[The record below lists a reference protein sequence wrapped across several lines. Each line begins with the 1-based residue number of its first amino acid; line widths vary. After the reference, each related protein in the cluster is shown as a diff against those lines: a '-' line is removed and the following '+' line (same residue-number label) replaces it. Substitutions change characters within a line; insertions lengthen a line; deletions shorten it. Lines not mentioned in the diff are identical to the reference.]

1 MKKDNGTHRIRK
13 GILAVFMNLILIIFS
28 LSCIFPMIWM
38 LYSSLKEKRA
48 FNADIVGLPK
58 NPTLINYIRILSNS
72 DYHLGESMFNSVRT
86 TTLSI
91 ILIVLFSFIVGY
103 ILARVHFKGNRALY
117 VMFLMGMLIPI
128 HSLLVP
134 IYVVFKKCGIS
145 DQWYTLLLPYVS
157 FGLPMGI
164 FLVEGYVKTIP
175 VSLEE
180 AAAIDGSSFSN
191 TLWRIILPITK
202 PILVTVAIIQ
212 IFSCWN
218 EFSFA
223 LVLIKNVSLQ
233 TVPLALTQFKGQFAS
248 DYPKQMAAM
257 LITMS
262 PIVILYCLLIQPH
275 QFRQSACFGHALPD
289 GIELPF
295 TVVAVDFR
303 NNNRRFNG
311 EILLQIVANQF
322 HTRGFIH
329 NADVRIADLPEVLAA
344 LGGVVDGHGEV
355 NLLHVCRNSGEV
367 NENRLVVALP
377 SAGSVV
383 AAVPHRAGWIS
394 RVAVKHE
401 VRIVRNLA
409 IRAQQKCRGIQVK
422 VMSAVVAV
430 HVPAQADHDFAQAGV
445 ALRQINLLTLLQ
457 IHCHDNSSFLSS
469 DVRPSLSSSAPFT
482 GEHHSAFIIH
492 LYFHFF
498 KQFNSHS
505 EKRTMQKTGRRMCL
519 PRENSRPT
527 RRRVVRC
534 CLSSISLPLFPS
546 RCDPSRT

>member
-1 MKKDNGTHRIRK
+1 
-13 GILAVFMNLILIIFS
+13 
-28 LSCIFPMIWM
+28 MIWM

-262 PIVILYCLLIQPH
+262 PIVILYFAFSKQI
-275 QFRQSACFGHALPD
+275 
-289 GIELPF
+289 IEGM
-295 TVVAVDFR
+295 VA
-303 NNNRRFNG
+303 G
-311 EILLQIVANQF
+311 
-322 HTRGFIH
+322 
-329 NADVRIADLPEVLAA
+329 
-344 LGGVVDGHGEV
+344 
-355 NLLHVCRNSGEV
+355 
-367 NENRLVVALP
+367 
-377 SAGSVV
+377 
-383 AAVPHRAGWIS
+383 
-394 RVAVKHE
+394 AVK
-401 VRIVRNLA
+401 
-409 IRAQQKCRGIQVK
+409 G
-422 VMSAVVAV
+422 
-430 HVPAQADHDFAQAGV
+430 
-445 ALRQINLLTLLQ
+445 
-457 IHCHDNSSFLSS
+457 
-469 DVRPSLSSSAPFT
+469 
-482 GEHHSAFIIH
+482 
-492 LYFHFF
+492 
-498 KQFNSHS
+498 
-505 EKRTMQKTGRRMCL
+505 
-519 PRENSRPT
+519 
-527 RRRVVRC
+527 
-534 CLSSISLPLFPS
+534 
-546 RCDPSRT
+546 

>member
-180 AAAIDGSSFSN
+180 AARIDGAS
-191 TLWRIILPITK
+191 TWRIFWT
-202 PILVTVAIIQ
+202 II
-212 IFSCWN
+212 F
-218 EFSFA
+218 
-223 LVLIKNVSLQ
+223 
-233 TVPLALTQFKGQFAS
+233 PL
-248 DYPKQMAAM
+248 
-257 LITMS
+257 MS
-262 PIVILYCLLIQPH
+262 PINATIAILTALWAWNDFLLPLIILTDQSTQTIPLAQYVFSS
-275 QFRQSACFGHALPD
+275 QFATNYPMAFSSYLMAMAPILIVYIFAQKW
-289 GIELPF
+289 
-295 TVVAVDFR
+295 VV
-303 NNNRRFNG
+303 
-311 EILLQIVANQF
+311 
-322 HTRGFIH
+322 
-329 NADVRIADLPEVLAA
+329 
-344 LGGVVDGHGEV
+344 GGVMRG
-355 NLLHVCRNSGEV
+355 
-367 NENRLVVALP
+367 
-377 SAGSVV
+377 
-383 AAVPHRAGWIS
+383 
-394 RVAVKHE
+394 AVK
-401 VRIVRNLA
+401 
-409 IRAQQKCRGIQVK
+409 
-422 VMSAVVAV
+422 
-430 HVPAQADHDFAQAGV
+430 
-445 ALRQINLLTLLQ
+445 
-457 IHCHDNSSFLSS
+457 
-469 DVRPSLSSSAPFT
+469 
-482 GEHHSAFIIH
+482 
-492 LYFHFF
+492 
-498 KQFNSHS
+498 
-505 EKRTMQKTGRRMCL
+505 
-519 PRENSRPT
+519 
-527 RRRVVRC
+527 
-534 CLSSISLPLFPS
+534 
-546 RCDPSRT
+546 

>member
-191 TLWRIILPITK
+191 TLWKIILPITK

-262 PIVILYCLLIQPH
+262 PIVILYFVFSKQI
-275 QFRQSACFGHALPD
+275 
-289 GIELPF
+289 IEGM
-295 TVVAVDFR
+295 VA
-303 NNNRRFNG
+303 G
-311 EILLQIVANQF
+311 
-322 HTRGFIH
+322 
-329 NADVRIADLPEVLAA
+329 
-344 LGGVVDGHGEV
+344 
-355 NLLHVCRNSGEV
+355 
-367 NENRLVVALP
+367 
-377 SAGSVV
+377 
-383 AAVPHRAGWIS
+383 
-394 RVAVKHE
+394 AVK
-401 VRIVRNLA
+401 
-409 IRAQQKCRGIQVK
+409 G
-422 VMSAVVAV
+422 
-430 HVPAQADHDFAQAGV
+430 
-445 ALRQINLLTLLQ
+445 
-457 IHCHDNSSFLSS
+457 
-469 DVRPSLSSSAPFT
+469 
-482 GEHHSAFIIH
+482 
-492 LYFHFF
+492 
-498 KQFNSHS
+498 
-505 EKRTMQKTGRRMCL
+505 
-519 PRENSRPT
+519 
-527 RRRVVRC
+527 
-534 CLSSISLPLFPS
+534 
-546 RCDPSRT
+546 